1 MLVVWVSV
9 EVELEWGEGDR
20 QQGDLTGTEAGGS
33 ERGRGEGSSLTSGM
47 TWFRMFGLAWSD
59 GKVKALNFSNSIK
72 KLSRKDD
79 GVGANGF
86 AGGHQSVRDS
96 HPWAVPWMALSSGPE
111 SRKFPLRF
119 SHLDRDSNFLHVY
132 SVMGVHLLAA

>member
-96 HPWAVPWMALSSGPE
+96 HPWAVPWMALSSGPGIA
-111 SRKFPLRF
+111 L
-119 SHLDRDSNFLHVY
+119 Y
-132 SVMGVHLLAA
+132 MGRQACSLEANLQMIRSYEVKQRR